1 MKLIVGLGNPGQQ
14 YQYTRHNIG
23 FMFIDFYAKHKN
35 SLEFKK
41 KFNGEYTQLNLNQEK
56 VILFKPMTYMNLS
69 GEAIQE
75 IMHFFHILPQD
86 LLVIYD
92 DLDLPF
98 ASLRLRKK
106 GNAGGHNGMKNILLH
121 LHTNEFDRIRVGI
134 GKPTGNQIDFVL
146 SSFSKSELESL
157 NHTFEKMIEAV
168 DLFSMNQFDLAMNK
182 LNGEKI

>member
-69 GEAIQE
+69 
-75 IMHFFHILPQD
+75 
-86 LLVIYD
+86 
-92 DLDLPF
+92 
-98 ASLRLRKK
+98 
-106 GNAGGHNGMKNILLH
+106 
-121 LHTNEFDRIRVGI
+121 
-134 GKPTGNQIDFVL
+134 
-146 SSFSKSELESL
+146 
-157 NHTFEKMIEAV
+157 
-168 DLFSMNQFDLAMNK
+168 
-182 LNGEKI
+182 